1 MQFPQLINHSTMLES
16 EPILLDGMKVVHVQ
30 RTLLQPVELESPDND
45 WMAND
50 VHNTKHVKDDE

>member
-1 MQFPQLINHSTMLES
+1 MLES